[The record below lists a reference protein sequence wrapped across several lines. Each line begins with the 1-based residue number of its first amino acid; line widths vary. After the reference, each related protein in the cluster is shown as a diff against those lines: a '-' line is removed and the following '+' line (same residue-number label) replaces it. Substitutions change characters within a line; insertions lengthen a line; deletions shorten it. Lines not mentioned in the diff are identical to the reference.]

1 MNPIRMLLAAA
12 LTATFVTPVLAQQQG
27 RFVVMLG
34 QDTTGAEQYTR
45 TADRL
50 VVEQLGRAPRT
61 LRRHFEYDFR
71 NGALEHFRMVVA
83 PPGSTTPTQT
93 IEASFDAD
101 SMRAKITTGTNAAQ
115 DLRVAVPRGALVV
128 AASSPWSNYETRVM
142 QLVKSKADTSGG
154 VMYFIGA
161 ATVDRFHLSRLGR
174 DSVQITNAHGDEYRV
189 RVDKS
194 GALLGSRPVAGT
206 QKFSITR
213 VGSLDLDALGASYLA
228 REQAGAGLG
237 VLSPRDSLKVTAGGA
252 ALYVDYGRPAKRGR
266 TVYGGIVP
274 YGEVWR
280 TGANAATQFRTDKTL
295 VIGGQ
300 TLPAGFYTL
309 WTLPSAN
316 GWKLIVNSETG
327 QWGTA
332 HKPEKDLLSVDM
344 QVTTLPAVVEHFTIG
359 IEPGADGG
367 TLNLDWDTT
376 RASVAFKVQP

>member
-61 LRRHFEYDFR
+61 LRRHFEYDFK

-101 SMRAKITTGTNAAQ
+101 SMRAKITTGTNPAQ

-206 QKFSITR
+206 QKF
-213 VGSLDLDALGASYLA
+213 
-228 REQAGAGLG
+228 
-237 VLSPRDSLKVTAGGA
+237 
-252 ALYVDYGRPAKRGR
+252 
-266 TVYGGIVP
+266 
-274 YGEVWR
+274 
-280 TGANAATQFRTDKTL
+280 
-295 VIGGQ
+295 
-300 TLPAGFYTL
+300 
-309 WTLPSAN
+309 
-316 GWKLIVNSETG
+316 
-327 QWGTA
+327 
-332 HKPEKDLLSVDM
+332 
-344 QVTTLPAVVEHFTIG
+344 
-359 IEPGADGG
+359 
-367 TLNLDWDTT
+367 
-376 RASVAFKVQP
+376 